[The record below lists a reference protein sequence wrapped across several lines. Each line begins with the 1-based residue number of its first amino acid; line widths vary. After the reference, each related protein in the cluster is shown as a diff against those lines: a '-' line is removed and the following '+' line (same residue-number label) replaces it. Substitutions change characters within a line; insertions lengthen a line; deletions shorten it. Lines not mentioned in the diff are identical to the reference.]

1 MTQADEQ
8 IQRNVNVREAMK
20 VLAIKTGKYALMC
33 RAYSMKKVDDRHY
46 ELVNPKLKYD
56 FDSEMMPLLES
67 ICGPTLGENPHHPN
81 HPVRTW
87 KGGYR

>member
-1 MTQADEQ
+1 MTVSEEELKKA
-8 IQRNVNVREAMK
+8 VNVRESMRI
-20 VLAIKTGKYALMC
+20 LAIKTGKYALMC
-33 RAYSMKKVDDRHY
+33 RAYSSRKVDEKRY

-56 FDSEMMPLLES
+56 FDSEMMPLLQA
-67 ICGPTLGENPHHPN
+67 ICNGRLGENPHDPA